1 MDIRVQECLARR
13 DALPALHLL
22 AHLHDGLAWR
32 ADMLRKRQRDERGRR
47 HRLDGCLP
55 RKRLAIGRMDA
66 AAE

>member
-1 MDIRVQECLARR
+1 MNIRMQERLARR

-22 AHLHDGLAWR
+22 AHLHDRLAWR

-47 HRLDGCLP
+47 HRLDSCLP
-55 RKRLAIGRMDA
+55 RKRLAVSRMDA